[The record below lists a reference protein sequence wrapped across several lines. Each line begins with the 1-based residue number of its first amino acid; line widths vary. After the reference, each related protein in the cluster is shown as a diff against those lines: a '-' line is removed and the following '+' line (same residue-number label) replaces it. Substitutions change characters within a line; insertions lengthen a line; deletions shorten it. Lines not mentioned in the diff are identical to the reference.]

1 MSELNA
7 EYGEMKVFMRNIL
20 VFIFYGCIFLNIV
33 FSAYDRFYQ
42 DEKIDKI
49 RALQSASFD
58 LKQQYPDLGIR
69 LEPYATDCGAG
80 RNKISYIIEDKVPES
95 LPRQGNVKNYTYH
108 IVGCQ
113 GKEYLNIEEDT
124 YIDKL
129 YPFVDFYLYNKF
141 GKSFSG
147 YLKMASLS
155 LISIGMLFVAYKPYL
170 DYNSRRS

>member
-1 MSELNA
+1 M
-7 EYGEMKVFMRNIL
+7 GKMKVFMRNIL

-33 FSAYDRFYQ
+33 FAAYDRVYP

-49 RALQSASFD
+49 RALQSVSFD

-69 LEPYATDCGAG
+69 LEPYAIDCGAG
-80 RNKISYIIEDKVPES
+80 RSKISYIIEYRVPES

-147 YLKMASLS
+147 YLKMVSLG
-155 LISIGMLFVAYKPYL
+155 LISIGMLFVAYKPYS

>member
-1 MSELNA
+1 MLNM
-7 EYGEMKVFMRNIL
+7 GKRKLLIRNIL
-20 VFIFYGCIFLNIV
+20 VFMFYGCIFLNIV
-33 FSAYDRFYQ
+33 FAAYDRVYPE
-42 DEKIDKI
+42 EKIDKI
-49 RALQSASFD
+49 RVLQSVSFD

-80 RNKISYIIEDKVPES
+80 RSKISYIIEDIVPES

-124 YIDKL
+124 YINKL

-147 YLKMASLS
+147 YLKMVSLS
-155 LISIGMLFVAYKPYL
+155 IMSIVMLFVAYKPYS

>member
-1 MSELNA
+1 MLNM
-7 EYGEMKVFMRNIL
+7 GKRKLLIRNIL
-20 VFIFYGCIFLNIV
+20 VFMFYGCIFLNIV
-33 FSAYDRFYQ
+33 FAAYDRVYPE
-42 DEKIDKI
+42 EKIDKI
-49 RALQSASFD
+49 RVLQSVSFD

-69 LEPYATDCGAG
+69 LEPYAIDCGAG
-80 RNKISYIIEDKVPES
+80 RSKISYIIEDIVPES

-147 YLKMASLS
+147 YLKMVSLG
-155 LISIGMLFVAYKPYL
+155 LISIGMLFVAYKPYS
-170 DYNSRRS
+170 DYNSRIS

>member
-1 MSELNA
+1 MLNM
-7 EYGEMKVFMRNIL
+7 GKRKLLIRNIL
-20 VFIFYGCIFLNIV
+20 VFMFYGCIFINIV
-33 FSAYDRFYQ
+33 FAAYDRVYPE
-42 DEKIDKI
+42 EKIDKI
-49 RALQSASFD
+49 RALQSVSFD

-69 LEPYATDCGAG
+69 LEPYAIDCGAG
-80 RNKISYIIEDKVPES
+80 RSKISYIIIEDKVPES

-129 YPFVDFYLYNKF
+129 CPFVDFYLYNKF

-147 YLKMASLS
+147 YLKMVSFA
-155 LISIGMLFVAYKPYL
+155 LISIGMLFVAYKPYS

>member
-1 MSELNA
+1 MLSA
-7 EYGEMKVFMRNIL
+7 EYGKMKVFMRNIL
-20 VFIFYGCIFLNIV
+20 VFMFYGCLLLNIV
-33 FSAYDRFYQ
+33 FAAYDRVYP

-49 RALQSASFD
+49 RALQSVSFD

-69 LEPYATDCGAG
+69 LEPYAIDCGAG
-80 RNKISYIIEDKVPES
+80 RSKISYIIEYKVPES
-95 LPRQGNVKNYTYH
+95 LPGQGNVKNYSYH

-124 YIDKL
+124 YINEL

-147 YLKMASLS
+147 YLKMVSLG
-155 LISIGMLFVAYKPYL
+155 LISIGMLFVAYKPYS